1 MRRRRSLLP
10 VVILVGTA
18 SVGCASGPYFDSESG
33 CCFQDANG
41 TPPSYFQC
49 RPEDGHSHVEC
60 DLCSVEP
67 YACEDTGAETG
78 DTDTAASA
86 R

>member
-18 SVGCASGPYFDSESG
+18 SVACASG
-33 CCFQDANG
+33 
-41 TPPSYFQC
+41 
-49 RPEDGHSHVEC
+49 